1 MQKIKITTI
10 IFIILAFSGISYI
23 SAQNMGIQSVYMSP
37 PEPTDQDI
45 IYLFTELKI
54 PVSDCWKTD
63 QTTTINPLSI
73 YNISNYCTG
82 NYAAVCSTID
92 TIILQPL
99 EAGNYIY
106 HYVVNLGS
114 YLDECTT
121 YEPYDSIDVAFNVI
135 NTTGIATNLEK
146 KIIINLH
153 YSKFENSLDIKIDKY
168 VEEYTICISS
178 MEGKVI
184 KRIKSKISEQKINVE
199 LKSGIYMVTLVG
211 NEILETKKIF
221 VSN

>member
-1 MQKIKITTI
+1 MKTAAII
-10 IFIILAFSGISYI
+10 IFALVFSGINHIY
-23 SAQNMGIQSVYMSP
+23 AQSLGIQVVYMSP
-37 PEPTDQDI
+37 PNPTDQDI
-45 IYLFTELKI
+45 IYLFTELKF
-54 PVSDCWKTD
+54 PVSGCWKTD

-92 TIILQPL
+92 TVTLQPL

-106 HYVVNLGS
+106 HYLVNLGS
-114 YLDECTT
+114 YIDECET

-146 KIIINLH
+146 KTIINLH

-168 VEEYTICISS
+168 IGEYNIYISS
-178 MEGKVI
+178 IEGKVL
-184 KRIKSKISEQKINVE
+184 KTIKSKNSEQKINLE
-199 LKSGIYMVTLVG
+199 LKSGIYLVTLVG
-211 NEILETKKIF
+211 NEIFETKKIF